1 MLRRLFAAILSL
13 SLLSTAALAG
23 ENLLVNGDF
32 ESGLTGWSKPWAR
45 SGKVHAEPETA
56 GVHGGKTAVRLEHD
70 GSADWSFPQE
80 SQRTVQPGQIYELS
94 GWVRIEGDGKAELAV
109 VLFDSHKEALY
120 WSFAARTA
128 KGPCAWRELRTRFV
142 VPPGAVRMWP
152 RWIGH
157 GPVVA
162 HFDDTVL
169 AAQGAVNLDAVK
181 RLPKTLSAQSP
192 QLEVT
197 LRPVDAT
204 LTVRDRRGNR
214 DWTQSAAASCYVLDA
229 KAVPNGFDLRLLE
242 PVGVR
247 QFEAS
252 VRLDPQHPEITV
264 EIRGVGEMLAPLQ
277 FPQPFASPAGTT
289 LIMPVNE
296 GMSYPVDDSTLRPM
310 HYYLYGG
317 HGLCMGWYGITDG
330 AAGLMTIV
338 ETPDDASVNVPR
350 LEKRLQLVPQWEP
363 QKGQFGPARR
373 LRYVFLDQGGYVAM
387 CKRYRQYAQQIGLL
401 KTLTEKR
408 KALPLVDRLVGAV
421 NVWCW
426 GMDAVKTAQ
435 EMQSL
440 GMKRLLW
447 SSVHKAE
454 EIDQLNAQ
462 GLLTSRYDIYQ
473 DVMDPA
479 NFPKLRGKHSDWP
492 TEAWP
497 HDIMFNAQG
506 DWIKG
511 WGVDGKDGVRYPCGV
526 LCDRVAPDYARRR
539 IPPELQTKHYGA
551 RFIDTTTASP
561 WRECY
566 NEKHPLTR
574 SESKHW
580 KMELLRVVSEECKL
594 VTGCETGH
602 EASVPYLHFFEG
614 MMSLGPYRVHDAGRK
629 MPEILDEVPEQ
640 IAKFQTGHF
649 YRLPLWEL
657 VYHDCTVSY
666 WYWGDYNNKLPKV
679 WDRRDLWNALY
690 GTPPMF
696 MFTRKV
702 WEQYRERFVESYR
715 AATPVARATGYAEM
729 LSHRWLTADHAV
741 QETRFADGTTV
752 TVNFG
757 DAPHRL
763 PDGTTLGPL
772 KQRVTR

>member
-1 MLRRLFAAILSL
+1 MLWRIFAAILFL
-13 SLLSTAALAG
+13 PTAVQAG

-32 ESGLTGWSKPWAR
+32 ERGLTGWSRPWAR
-45 SGKVHAEPETA
+45 SGKVKAEPEATS
-56 GVHGGKTAVRLEHD
+56 VHGGKTAVRLEHA
-70 GSADWSFPQE
+70 GANDWSFPQE
-80 SQRTVQPGQIYELS
+80 ARRAVQPGQIYELS
-94 GWVRIEGDGKAELAV
+94 GWVRIEGKGEAALSVA
-109 VLFDSHKEALY
+109 LFDAQKEALQ
-120 WSFAARTA
+120 WSFAARSV
-128 KGPCAWRELRTRFV
+128 KGPCEWRELRTRFV
-142 VPPGAVRMWP
+142 VPPGAVQIWP
-152 RWIGH
+152 RWTGH
-157 GPVVA
+157 GDVIA
-162 HFDDTVL
+162 HFDDVTL
-169 AAQGAVNLDAVK
+169 AAQGAVNLEAVK
-181 RLPKTLSAQSP
+181 RLPKTLSAKSE

-197 LRPVDAT
+197 LHPIDAT

-214 DWTQSAAASCYVLDA
+214 EWTQAAAANCYVLDA
-229 KAVPNGFDLRLLE
+229 KAVVQGFDLRLLE

-252 VRLDPQHPEITV
+252 VRLDPQRPEITV
-264 EIRGVGEMLAPLQ
+264 EVRGASEMLSPLQ
-277 FPQPFASPAGTT
+277 FPQPFASPAGAT

-296 GMSYPVDDSTLRPM
+296 GMSYPVDDATLRPM

-317 HGLCMGWYGITDG
+317 HGLCMGWYGVTDG
-330 AAGLMTIV
+330 QAGLMTIV

-350 LEKRLQLVPQWEP
+350 RENRLQLVPQWEP

-373 LRYVFLDQGGYVAM
+373 LRYVFLEQGGYVAM
-387 CKRYRQYAQQIGLL
+387 CKRYRQYAQQIGLF

-408 KALPLVDRLVGAV
+408 KGLPLVDRLVGAV

-454 EIDQLNAQ
+454 EIDQLNAV
-462 GLLTSRYDIYQ
+462 GVLTSRYDIYQ

-479 NFPKLRGKHSDWP
+479 NFPKLRGKHGDWP

-497 HDIMFNAQG
+497 HDIMRNAQG

-539 IPPELQTKHYGA
+539 IPPELQTRHYGA

-566 NEKHPLTR
+566 DEKHLLTR

-614 MMSLGPYRVHDAGRK
+614 MMSLGPYRVRDSGRN
-629 MPEILDEVPEQ
+629 MAEILDEVPEQ

-696 MFTRKV
+696 LFTRKV

-715 AATPVARATGYAEM
+715 AATPVAGRPATRKC
-729 LSHRWLTADHAV
+729 SRTA
-741 QETRFADGTTV
+741 G
-752 TVNFG
+752 
-757 DAPHRL
+757 
-763 PDGTTLGPL
+763 
-772 KQRVTR
+772 